1 MRSLS
6 YHVET
11 VGDRKTDRQASCP
24 RSTVFGHA
32 PVSMRLSFISTLLTI
47 VNLLP
52 LAGCLS
58 KSSNLSWNGHV
69 DAGTLS
75 PAPFR
80 PYYVPAGAK
89 GYPSSSPLIF
99 YKGKWSYS
107 YSHEYAYSPLHSTA
121 ERGAVV
127 TFGFVG
133 TGIEW
138 FGSCGKHYGSA
149 LVLIDG
155 KPSQTVN
162 MSSNNVRPLR
172 QQRLFWDYNLLY
184 GKHTITITNLAG
196 FSAMDVDAFVVTH
209 GQNPVT
215 LLPSVVTTVAPS
227 KHTNAT
233 RVMLSETQLAQT
245 SLWNL
250 VQEGSTGV
258 SAMQLAVISTTHVII
273 IDKVQHNPLTINGR
287 PAWSALYNLVTHE
300 VSPLTMQSNSFC
312 AGGTFLR
319 NGTLISVGGNP
330 VVEDRTS
337 AADFGDV
344 NGLQA
349 IRVFEP
355 CNTTD
360 VQNCQMAEYHDRIRM
375 ASPRWYATTIR
386 LSDGSAM
393 IMGGSKRGGWINNA
407 TTNNPT
413 IEFYPPKNIHNSNG
427 LPIHMAFLVD
437 TLNANLFP
445 IAFVLSDGK
454 IFIAANR
461 NAMIY
466 DWITNTERRL
476 PPIPNGVRVTY
487 PMSGTGLLLPL
498 CPENNYESEI
508 LICGGSSIDDQ
519 KESYKISSQ
528 EPASAQCVR
537 MVLNEEGIS
546 KGWQVEQMPE
556 ARTMLDAVLLP
567 DGTVLIL
574 NGAGSGISG
583 YGNVVDRVGES
594 NADNPV
600 LSPVYYNP
608 RAPPG
613 QRFSTAGMPRSSIP
627 RMYHSVA
634 TLVPDGRIFIAGSN
648 PNLDRSELKY
658 GTEYRVEWIHPPYWS
673 RPRPVIEN
681 CPTMIGFGEV
691 VHVTFSYSAAS
702 DNKMIKGMLVILT
715 SKRWSQTT

>member
-1 MRSLS
+1 MR
-6 YHVET
+6 
-11 VGDRKTDRQASCP
+11 
-24 RSTVFGHA
+24 RS
-32 PVSMRLSFISTLLTI
+32 SLSFIFTLLTI
-47 VNLLP
+47 LILLP
-52 LAGCLS
+52 LAGCL
-58 KSSNLSWNGHV
+58 SNLSWNGHV
-69 DAGTLS
+69 DPDTLS
-75 PAPFR
+75 AAPFR

-107 YSHEYAYSPLHSTA
+107 YSHEYAYSPLHSTT
-121 ERGAVV
+121 ERDAAV

-155 KPSQTVN
+155 KPSQKVN
-162 MSSNNVRPLR
+162 MSSNNVKPLR
-172 QQRLFWDYNLLY
+172 QQRLFWDYSLLY
-184 GKHTITITNLAG
+184 GKHTITITNLATG
-196 FSAMDVDAFVVTH
+196 TGLSKAAVMDVDAFVVTR
-209 GQNPVT
+209 GQNPET
-215 LLPSVVTTVAPS
+215 LLPSVVTTPS
-227 KHTNAT
+227 KHANSTQ
-233 RVMLSETQLAQT
+233 VMLSETQLAQT

-273 IDKVQHNPLTINGR
+273 IDKVQHNPLTINGH
-287 PAWSALYNLVTHE
+287 PAWSTLYNLDTHE
-300 VSPLTMQSNSFC
+300 VNPLNMQSNSFC

-330 VVEDRTS
+330 VVEDHTS

-344 NGLQA
+344 SGLQA
-349 IRVFEP
+349 IRLFER
-355 CNTTD
+355 CDTD
-360 VQNCQMAEYHDRIRM
+360 VRNCQMAEYHDRIRM
-375 ASPRWYATTIR
+375 SSPRWYATTIR
-386 LSDGSAM
+386 LNDGSAM
-393 IMGGSKRGGWINNA
+393 IIGGSKRGGWMNNV

-427 LPIHMAFLVD
+427 LPIPMAFLVD

-445 IAFVLSDGK
+445 IAFVLSNGK

-461 NAMIY
+461 DATIY

-476 PPIPNGVRVTY
+476 PRIPNGVRVTY

-556 ARTMLDAVLLP
+556 ARTMSDAVLLP
-567 DGTVLIL
+567 DGAVLIL

-600 LSPVYYNP
+600 LSPAYYNP

-613 QRFSTAGMPRSSIP
+613 QRFSKAGMPRSSIP

-658 GTEYRVEWIHPPYWS
+658 GTEYRVEWIHPPYWG
-673 RPRPVIEN
+673 RPRPLIEN
-681 CPTMIGFGEV
+681 CPTMIGFGQV

-702 DNKMIKGMLVILT
+702 DNTMIKGMLVILT

>member
-1 MRSLS
+1 MRRPS
-6 YHVET
+6 
-11 VGDRKTDRQASCP
+11 
-24 RSTVFGHA
+24 
-32 PVSMRLSFISTLLTI
+32 LSFIFTLLSI
-47 VNLLP
+47 VDVLP
-52 LAGCLS
+52 LADCLS
-58 KSSNLSWNGHV
+58 KVQNLAWNGHV
-69 DAGTLS
+69 DPEVLS
-75 PAPFR
+75 PAIFR
-80 PYYVPAGAK
+80 PYYVPRGAK

-121 ERGAVV
+121 ERGAAV

-133 TGIEW
+133 TAIEW
-138 FGSCGKHYGSA
+138 FGSSGKRYGSA

-155 KPSQTVN
+155 KLSQTVN
-162 MSSNNVRPLR
+162 MSSNNVKPLR
-172 QQRLFWDYNLLY
+172 QQRLFWDYNLPY
-184 GKHTITITNLAG
+184 GKHTITITNLG
-196 FSAMDVDAFVVTH
+196 SGTGLSESAVMDVDAFVVTH
-209 GQNPVT
+209 GQNPVR
-215 LLPSVVTTVAPS
+215 LLPSVVTTPP
-227 KHTNAT
+227 KHRNSTQ
-233 RVMLSETQLAQT
+233 VMLSETQT

-258 SAMQLAVISTTHVII
+258 SAMQLAVISTTHALI
-273 IDKVQHNPLTINGR
+273 IDKVEHNPLTINGH
-287 PAWSALYNLVTHE
+287 PAWSALYNLGTHE
-300 VSPLTMQSNSFC
+300 VIPLNIQSNSFC

-319 NGTLISVGGNP
+319 NGTFISVGGNP
-330 VVEDRTS
+330 VVEDHTS

-349 IRVFEP
+349 IRIMEP
-355 CNTTD
+355 CD
-360 VQNCQMAEYHDRIRM
+360 ADAQNCQMAEYHDRIRM
-375 ASPRWYATTIR
+375 ASSRWYPTVIR

-393 IMGGSKRGGWINNA
+393 IIGGSKRGGWMNNA

-413 IEFYPPKNIHNSNG
+413 IEFYPPKDIHNSGG
-427 LPIHMAFLVD
+427 LPIHMPFLVD

-454 IFIAANR
+454 IFIGANR
-461 NAMIY
+461 DAMIY

-476 PPIPNGVRVTY
+476 PRIPNGVRVTY

-537 MVLNEEGIS
+537 MVLNEEGILN
-546 KGWQVEQMPE
+546 GWQVEQMPE

-567 DGTVLIL
+567 DGTVFIT

-583 YGNVVDRVGES
+583 YGNVPDRVGES

-608 RAPPG
+608 RAPFG
-613 QRFSTAGMPRSSIP
+613 QRFSKVGMPTSDIP
-627 RMYHSVA
+627 RMYHSGA

-658 GTEYRVEWIHPPYWS
+658 GTEYRVEWIYPPYWEK
-673 RPRPVIEN
+673 PRPKIDD

-691 VHVTFSYSAAS
+691 VHVTFSHPGAI
-702 DNKMIKGMLVILT
+702 DNTRIRGMLVFLA
-715 SKRWSQTT
+715 SKRLSLTARQSL